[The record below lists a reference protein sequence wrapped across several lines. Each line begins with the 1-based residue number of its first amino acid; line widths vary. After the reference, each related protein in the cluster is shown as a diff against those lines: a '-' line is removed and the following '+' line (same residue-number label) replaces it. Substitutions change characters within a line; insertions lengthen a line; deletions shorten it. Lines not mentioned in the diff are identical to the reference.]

1 MSDKPK
7 LGATGNFPRGK
18 ITEEDEGELQL
29 AVGTLGGEVIVH
41 FGKPVKWIG
50 MPPQDARQLAVFI
63 MNRANEADEQEP
75 FIRADQNTVCEV
87 CGDIY
92 RHHPHDMKQLGIND
106 EPFLRVRCD
115 GRRLKL

>member
-7 LGATGNFPRGK
+7 LGATGNFPQGK
-18 ITEEDEGELQL
+18 LNEADEGELQL
-29 AVGTLGGEVIVH
+29 AVGAKPGKVIID
-41 FGKPVKWIG
+41 FGKSVKWIG
-50 MPPQDARQLAVFI
+50 MEPEGARQFAVFV

-75 FIRADQNTVCEV
+75 FIRADHNTVCEV
-87 CGDIY
+87 CGDVY
-92 RHHPHDMKQLGIND
+92 RNHPHDMKQLGMNN